1 MTREDKQ
8 LILKDLCCRLPYGVK
23 CENFNHVYG
32 KNIFKVTDI
41 RDNGYICGIINNQYS
56 WAVLDTIELKP
67 YLFPLSRMTE
77 EQKEELDKITYG
89 SVSINKDFFYDL
101 YNCSKIST
109 GDIINV
115 IDWLNRNHIDYRG
128 LIPVGLAIDATNL
141 NVYSKEE

>member
-1 MTREDKQ
+1 MKQ
-8 LILKDLCCRLPYGVK
+8 EYKELLLKDLCGRLPYGVK
-23 CENFNHVYG
+23 VDVSYSKGCASSLRSKICSEGVSKMG
-32 KNIFKVTDI
+32 TLIFWLFQEGEVH
-41 RDNGYICGIINNQYS
+41 
-56 WAVLDTIELKP
+56 LKP

-89 SVSINKDFFYDL
+89 SVSIDKNFFYDL
-101 YNCSKIST
+101 CNCSKIDT
-109 GDIINV
+109 YCIIDI